1 MKEQELAVMD
11 PSLKD
16 TLQEKDQDKG
26 LNTITLGVKN
36 DDPKLEFIN
45 QLMFIRKGVSLFSTC
60 QDYFLF

>member
-1 MKEQELAVMD
+1 LKEQELAVMD

-60 QDYFLF
+60 QDDFLF